1 MIKVTA
7 DKEHRFVFTQKALA
21 ELLVDVLRFDGE
33 SIPDEAEVVVV
44 EDSTYQNDYN
54 IIFSFS
60 QADLDTYLEEMA
72 EKEKEAE
79 EAAKEA
85 AELVAEE
92 DEAWDA
98 ANDADGTEDADS
110 EEDPNADTPDD

>member
-1 MIKVTA
+1 MDREARVDHTDEVLLLAI
-7 DKEHRFVFTQKALA
+7 QNGALA
-21 ELLVDVLRFDGE
+21 GV
-33 SIPDEAEVVVV
+33 SQDEAEVVVV

-98 ANDADGTEDADS
+98 ANAADGTEDADS
-110 EEDPNADTPDD
+110 ETEPDGTAKPDDSAN